1 MKVTIESTKELVDID
16 GVQTRLWKGTT
27 DTGIVVHC
35 FIHRISTQQHDQL
48 EQFEAELIEQPKPI
62 TFEHYRK

>member
-1 MKVTIESTKELVDID
+1 MKVTIESTKEVVDID

-35 FIHRISTQQHDQL
+35 FIHRISPQRHDQL

-62 TFEHYRK
+62 TYEYYRK

>member
-1 MKVTIESTKELVDID
+1 MKVTIESTKEVVDID

-35 FIHRISTQQHDQL
+35 FIHRICPQRHDQL

-62 TFEHYRK
+62 THEHYR